1 MAGLYIHVPFCAK
14 RCLYCDF
21 YSNTEMKYKMPY
33 LDALVREME
42 LRKTYLD
49 GEPLE
54 TIYFGGGTP
63 SQLSAADLE
72 RLFEAIDRHFDIGG
86 CREITLEANPDDLT
100 DAYVTALR
108 DLPFNRISMGV
119 QSFDAADLRF
129 LNRRHTGPEAIRAI
143 ETCRGNGF
151 ENLSIDLMYGLP
163 GQTEEG
169 WKANIEQ
176 ALALDI
182 PHLSAYHLIYEEGT
196 ALYKLKESG
205 KIAPVT
211 EEASLRFFTLLIDSL
226 EKAGYL
232 HYEISNF
239 ARPGWFSKHNSAY
252 WTGKK
257 YLGLGPSAHSYDG
270 LEREWN
276 VASLDAYIKGIEEG
290 VPALEKEP
298 LDLRTRYNDYIIT
311 RLRTMWGIDLVD
323 LQAEFGEAL
332 REYCEKQAAPF
343 VRQGLLLREGNRVTL
358 TRRGIFISDGIM
370 SDLLKV

>member
-1 MAGLYIHVPFCAK
+1 MAGLYIHIPFCAK

-21 YSNTEMKYKMPY
+21 YSHTEMKYKTPY

-42 LRKTYLD
+42 LRKVYLD

-63 SQLSAADLE
+63 SQLSAPDFE
-72 RLFEAIDRHFDIGG
+72 RLFEVIDRHFDVQA

-100 DAYVTALR
+100 DAYVAALR

-143 ETCRGNGF
+143 ETCRVNGF
-151 ENLSIDLMYGLP
+151 ENLSIDLIYGLP
-163 GQTEEG
+163 EQTEEG

-211 EEASLRFFTLLIDSL
+211 EETSLRFFTLLIDSL

-252 WTGKK
+252 WMGKN

-270 LEREWN
+270 QEREWN
-276 VASLDAYIKGIEEG
+276 VASLAAYIKGIEKGE
-290 VPALEKEP
+290 PALEKEP

-311 RLRTMWGIDLVD
+311 RLRTMWGIDLFD
-323 LQAEFGEAL
+323 LQAEFGQAL
-332 REYCEKQAAPF
+332 RMYCEKQASPF
-343 VRQGLLLREGNRVTL
+343 VRQGLLQREGNRMTL